1 MPRII
6 EPPLEKSNTEG
17 QRGKGRTFALALA
30 LLVLLALAFSIDGFV
45 DRWVAE
51 NQVAAWHRA
60 AQWCSR
66 FFAWHW
72 LIGYALLG
80 LAIAWLRGRR
90 DVARLLCAMMIAAS
104 LAGLAA
110 DVIRGLSGRTRP
122 YYKEVPQGFYGV
134 HDGSRWLITKHAFN
148 SFPSGHTSAMTG
160 FAIPLLFW
168 RRSFIL
174 LVAPLIAAVAAAR
187 VYLGS
192 HHLSDVVAAAILSS
206 LIAGWVWRQAASGE
220 WQWRGWRLRRLRR

>member
-6 EPPLEKSNTEG
+6 EPPPDKSNTEG
-17 QRGKGRTFALALA
+17 QRVKGRTFALASA

-45 DRWVAE
+45 DRWVAA

-72 LIGYALLG
+72 LIGYALLA
-80 LAIAWLRGRR
+80 LMIAWLRGRR
-90 DVARLLCAMMIAAS
+90 DLARVLCAMIIAAS

-110 DVIRGLSGRTRP
+110 DVLRGLTGRTRP

-148 SFPSGHTSAMTG
+148 SFPSGHTSAITG

-174 LVAPLIAAVAAAR
+174 LVAPLIVAVAAAR

-206 LIAGWVWRQAASGE
+206 VVAAWVWREITSAK
-220 WQWRGWRLRRLRR
+220 WTVTGWRLRRVRA